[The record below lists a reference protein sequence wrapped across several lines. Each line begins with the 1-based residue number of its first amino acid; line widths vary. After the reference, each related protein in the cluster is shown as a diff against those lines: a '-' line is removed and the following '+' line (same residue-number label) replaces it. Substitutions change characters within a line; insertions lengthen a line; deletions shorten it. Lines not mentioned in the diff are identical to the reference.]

1 MMETWM
7 AQDLDSIGII
17 TEDRDLGGRDEN
29 GEEVRVRRTK

>member
-1 MMETWM
+1 M

-29 GEEVRVRRTK
+29 GEEVRDRTTRAIHL